1 MKGQTVA
8 FHQTR
13 MTKEGRVLIPADLR
27 KSLGLKEQEPLTI
40 YAQDG
45 EIRIVSRLQAIKQM
59 QRRMAAHRVEGVSV
73 VDELLRE
80 RREQAQRESDPPA
93 PAASAKKRARR

>member
-1 MKGQTVA
+1 MTL
-8 FHQTR
+8 HQTR
-13 MTKEGRVLIPADLR
+13 MTKEGRVLIPAELR

-45 EIRIVSRLQAIKQM
+45 EIRIVSRLQAIRQM
-59 QRRMAAHRVEGVSV
+59 QQRMAKYRVEGVSV

-80 RREQAQRESDPPA
+80 RREEAARESDPPL
-93 PAASAKKRARR
+93 PQRRAAR